1 MRRSLAA
8 ITLFVT
14 LLVASSADS
23 AVRLPRW
30 PASFE
35 RSFLVNCNATSHG
48 MIAACRCELRS
59 LERHFTFRH
68 LATIFLHDQVRLRA
82 IVTRAALAC
91 SS

>member
-8 ITLFVT
+8 ISLFAA
-14 LLVASSADS
+14 LLVASSAN
-23 AVRLPRW
+23 AAARLPRW
-30 PASFE
+30 PPSFE

-48 MIAACRCELRS
+48 MIAACKCELQS
-59 LERHFTFRH
+59 LERHFTYRH

-91 SS
+91 RA